1 MTYKEFLE
9 MLEELEL
16 DIDSAAEAL
25 DLEISDIESWEEEE
39 EIPPPPPE
47 HSKVKPARMGEILV
61 DIDPSSDEEVYRP
74 RNWNKRFHQRSMAA
88 AGMNVATYRSVA
100 PVQSNAPV
108 QYEKILWRDL

>member
-39 EIPPPPPE
+39 EIPKSAE
-47 HSKVKPARMGEILV
+47 KWIK
-61 DIDPSSDEEVYRP
+61 
-74 RNWNKRFHQRSMAA
+74 K
-88 AGMNVATYRSVA
+88 
-100 PVQSNAPV
+100 
-108 QYEKILWRDL
+108 EKIEFAELHNTNEDEDFEVEENELEDESSEDHDFEEEEK